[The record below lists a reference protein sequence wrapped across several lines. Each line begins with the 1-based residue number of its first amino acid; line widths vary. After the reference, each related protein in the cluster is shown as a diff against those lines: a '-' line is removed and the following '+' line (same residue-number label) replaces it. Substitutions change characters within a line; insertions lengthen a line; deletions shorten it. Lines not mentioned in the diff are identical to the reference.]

1 MAEEWV
7 KDAQNEARVVDNL
20 YAEVSKSLATAKSK
34 NKDLPLKLAT
44 TDRDRES
51 VEAGLKTTK
60 V

>member
-1 MAEEWV
+1 MVEEWV
-7 KDAQNEARVVDNL
+7 KDAQNEARAVDNL
-20 YAEVSKSLATAKSK
+20 YLEVSKSLATAESK

-44 TDRDRES
+44 TDRDRKS